1 MAHPQ
6 QVFAPGRDDRRQTL
20 GHAHTSAEHAALV
33 QSRET
38 GDVFPEDTL
47 TPRGQ
52 VKALPFAKSW
62 VHFMAGGIGGMTA
75 ATLTAPLDVLKTRLQ
90 SDIYQAQLRAAQ
102 AMQTQA
108 AVRRGPVAAAFYH
121 LGDTL
126 QILRGVQRTEGT
138 KALFKGLGPNLI
150 GVVPARAINFYV
162 YGNGKRILAERWNG
176 GEEAPWVH
184 MLAAGAAGI
193 ATSTATNPIWM
204 IKTRMQL
211 DKNVAQRA
219 SDAAGAEVRR
229 RYRNSYDCVRQI
241 LREEGVRGLY
251 KGMSASYLGVA
262 ESTLQWVLYEQ
273 FKAYLARREQLLERS
288 GRQRTAWD
296 RSVEWTGNFGAA
308 GVAKFIA
315 AILAYPH
322 EVART
327 RLRQAPV
334 ADGRPKY
341 TGLVQCFKLVWKE
354 EGLMGLYGG
363 LTPHL
368 LRTVPSAAIMFA
380 MYEGILRLCNTPA

>member
-1 MAHPQ
+1 MQAQ
-6 QVFAPGRDDRRQTL
+6 
-20 GHAHTSAEHAALV
+20 
-33 QSRET
+33 
-38 GDVFPEDTL
+38 
-47 TPRGQ
+47 
-52 VKALPFAKSW
+52 
-62 VHFMAGGIGGMTA
+62 TA
-75 ATLTAPLDVLKTRLQ
+75 ARNPL
-90 SDIYQAQLRAAQ
+90 S
-102 AMQTQA
+102 
-108 AVRRGPVAAAFYH
+108 AAFYH

-126 QILRGVQRTEGT
+126 HILRTVQRTEGT
-138 KALFKGLGPNLI
+138 KALFKGLGPNLV

-162 YGNGKRILAERWNG
+162 YGNGKRILAERWNDG
-176 GEEAPWVH
+176 QEAPWVH
-184 MLAAGAAGI
+184 MLAAGTAGI

-211 DKNVAQRA
+211 DKNVAQRG
-219 SDAAGAEVRR
+219 GAEVRR
-229 RYRNSYDCVRQI
+229 QYRNSYDCIRQI

-273 FKAYLARREQLLERS
+273 FKGYLARREQQLERS
-288 GRQRTAWD
+288 GRERTAWD
-296 RSVEWTGNFGAA
+296 RSIEWTGNFGAA
-308 GVAKFIA
+308 GVAKFVA

-334 ADGRPKY
+334 ADGRLKY